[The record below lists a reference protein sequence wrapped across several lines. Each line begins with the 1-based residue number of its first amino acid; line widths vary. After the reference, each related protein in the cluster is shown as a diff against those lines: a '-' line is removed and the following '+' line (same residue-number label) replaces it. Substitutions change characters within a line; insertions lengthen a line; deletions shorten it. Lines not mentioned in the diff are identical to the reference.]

1 MLAKAFY
8 CHHKEN
14 QEMQGVALTHDL
26 VQSPVVDEQGQMT
39 GQFNTKALIGVAWF
53 GGTEEGPYPALSY
66 HDPAEV
72 VFIDLVND
80 FDEEDEEDEGEDSVE
95 G

>member
-1 MLAKAFY
+1 MIAKAFY

-39 GQFNTKALIGVAWF
+39 GQFNTKALLGVAWF
-53 GGTEEGPYPALSY
+53 NVEGGELYPSLSY
-66 HDPAEV
+66 HDPSEL
-72 VFIDLVND
+72 VFIDLVSD
-80 FDEEDEEDEGEDSVE
+80 FDEEDEDEEGEDSAE